1 MSALVVL
8 KDAWVN
14 REKLGDGH
22 RSREMSAFLPAALE
36 IQESP
41 PHPLTRWV
49 SRALLLLVTIGIV
62 WAWFGEVNIVASA
75 EGKIIP
81 SSRVKQI
88 QPLEKAVIKKI
99 FVHEG
104 ENVSKGQALVE
115 MDSTLTLADK
125 DRLSS
130 ELNTAQLQ
138 LSISK
143 ALTKVFKLT
152 EKEQNEIDQSQIQLE
167 QILTANE
174 QEVEL
179 YQQLFWQ
186 QWQQYLAQLQTLK
199 SELAKNQ
206 AEQAASQAIIQKL
219 EQTLP
224 IVTQRAKTLK
234 NLYAEKYASEMDYL
248 QLEQERI
255 EKSQDLSAER
265 HRFKQLIA
273 AFGETEQRIKVMKA
287 EAKSTQLQTMAE
299 TQRQISALK
308 EELKKATD
316 INQKRILYAPVSGQ
330 VKELAISTEG
340 GVVTEAQQ
348 LMQIVPDEE
357 YLEVQVML
365 ENKDI
370 GFVREGMPAE
380 IKVQTFPFTKYG
392 VIEGEVVSVSN
403 DATVDEQ
410 RGLIYGMQVKMNKNT
425 VRVNGMDVKLKP
437 GMAVTAEVQT
447 GHRRIIEFFMAP
459 LLRARAESIR
469 ER

>member
-167 QILTANE
+167 QIPTASG

>member
-1 MSALVVL
+1 MSALAVL
-8 KDAWVN
+8 KDSWAN
-14 REKLGDGH
+14 RDKLGDSNK
-22 RSREMSAFLPAALE
+22 SREMSAFLPAALE
-36 IQESP
+36 IQEAP

-49 SRALLLLVTIGIV
+49 SRSLLILITLGIV
-62 WAWFGEVNIVASA
+62 WAYFGEVNIVASA

-99 FVHEG
+99 LVHEG

-115 MDSTLTLADK
+115 MDSTTTLADQ
-125 DRLSS
+125 DRLSN
-130 ELNTAQLQ
+130 ELNAAQLQ
-138 LSISK
+138 LSLSK
-143 ALTKVFKLT
+143 ALAILFALN
-152 EKEQNEIDQSQIQLE
+152 EKEQNKIQLSQIQLE
-167 QILTANE
+167 EIPQADA
-174 QEVEL
+174 QEVQL
-179 YQQLFWQ
+179 YRQLVWQ
-186 QWQQYLAQLQTLK
+186 QWQQYRAQLQALK
-199 SELAKNQ
+199 SELERNE
-206 AEQAASQAIIQKL
+206 AEQNATQANIQKL

-224 IVTQRAKTLK
+224 IVTQRTK
-234 NLYAEKYASEMDYL
+234 NIQDLYANKFASEMDYL
-248 QLEQERI
+248 QLKQERI
-255 EKSQDLSAER
+255 EKTHDLSAEKYR
-265 HRFKQLIA
+265 LNQLKA
-273 AFGETEQRIKVMKA
+273 SHGETKQKIKVMEA
-287 EAKSTQLQTMAE
+287 EGLATQLSAVAE
-299 TQRQISALK
+299 YNRQIASIK
-308 EELKKATD
+308 EELKKASD

-357 YLEVQVML
+357 FLEVQVML

-392 VIEGEVVSVSN
+392 VIEGEVTSVSN

-410 RGLIYGMQVKMNKNT
+410 RGLIYGMQVKMNANT
-425 VRVNGMDVKLKP
+425 IRVNGTDVKLKP

-447 GHRRIIEFFMAP
+447 GHRRIIEFFIAP
-459 LLRARAESIR
+459 LLKYKNESIR